1 MNSRIIVGLFSTTL
15 VVGWLSS
22 IHPAIAQSIPSPQT
36 SPILIATAYTDLTL
50 PTLREGD
57 RGEDVA
63 LLHAVTVG
71 ADEAFYVSELTGY
84 PLQAGAA
91 RIYRLDAAGQ
101 PEVYA
106 DGFTNIVD
114 LAADQC
120 GGFYVLEYDSDGIL
134 TGSNA
139 GVLIYL
145 SPDGKTRTTITNELV
160 SPTGLTIGAD
170 GDLYISNKGFVAG
183 QGEVLRLSLEQDNPF
198 SSRSPIEQAMVTQ
211 SC

>member
-1 MNSRIIVGLFSTTL
+1 VQQP
-15 VVGWLSS
+15 V
-22 IHPAIAQSIPSPQT
+22 
-36 SPILIATAYTDLTL
+36 
-50 PTLREGD
+50 PT
-57 RGEDVA
+57 
-63 LLHAVTVG
+63 AVTVG
-71 ADEAFYVSELTGY
+71 ADGAFYVSELTGY

-139 GVLIYL
+139 GALIYL
-145 SPDGKTRTTITNELV
+145 SPDGKTRTTITDDLV

-198 SSRSPIEQAMVTQ
+198 SNRSPLEQATVTQ
-211 SC
+211 PY